1 MMKIAT
7 TPMCQE
13 ILRLAGVS
21 EFQIIKDGVY
31 RDVDVAV
38 VLSETKTHDD
48 TSTEFIKLKLNT
60 FKQIKESIKLISNRL
75 GTEQL
80 KEDLDKELSNQ
91 KRKKNSKIKVKAYSH
106 FLREIA
112 EDMGFT
118 IVTDDSYDYLIYP
131 DYLKKEL
138 RKELQEAGE
147 RAVKLPSH
155 KNAPL
160 NPVNRAEMRY
170 QILENNICTKFIR

>member
-21 EFQIIKDGVY
+21 QFQIIKEGVY

-60 FKQIKESIKLISNRL
+60 FNQIEDKYKISLQQVRYRTT
-75 GTEQL
+75 G
-80 KEDLDKELSNQ
+80 
-91 KRKKNSKIKVKAYSH
+91 KK
-106 FLREIA
+106 FE
-112 EDMGFT
+112 
-118 IVTDDSYDYLIYP
+118 
-131 DYLKKEL
+131 
-138 RKELQEAGE
+138 
-147 RAVKLPSH
+147 
-155 KNAPL
+155 
-160 NPVNRAEMRY
+160 
-170 QILENNICTKFIR
+170 

>member
-21 EFQIIKDGVY
+21 QFQIIKEGVY

-60 FKQIKESIKLISNRL
+60 FNQIEDSIKLVSNRL
-75 GTEQL
+75 GTEPL
-80 KEDLDKELSNQ
+80 GKNLSKGISNQ
-91 KRKKNSKIKVKAYSH
+91 KRDENKKIKIKVYSH
-106 FLREIA
+106 FLRDIA

-118 IVTDDSYDYLIYP
+118 IVTDDSCDFLIYP
-131 DYLKKEL
+131 DYLKEEL
-138 RKELQEAGE
+138 KRELEETGE
-147 RAVKLPSH
+147 RAVELPSH
-155 KNAPL
+155 SNAPL
-160 NPVNRAEMRY
+160 NPVKRARMRY
-170 QILENNICTKFIR
+170 EILENRICMKH

>member
-21 EFQIIKDGVY
+21 QFQIIKDGVY
-31 RDVDVAV
+31 RDVDLAV
-38 VLSETKTHDD
+38 VLSETKNHDD

-60 FKQIKESIKLISNRL
+60 FNQIEDSIKLVSNRL
-75 GTEQL
+75 GTEPL
-80 KEDLDKELSNQ
+80 GKNLSKGISNQ
-91 KRKKNSKIKVKAYSH
+91 KRDENKKIKVKVYSH
-106 FLREIA
+106 FLGDIA

-118 IVTDDSYDYLIYP
+118 IVTDESYDFLIYP

-138 RKELQEAGE
+138 KKELQEAGKK
-147 RAVKLPSH
+147 AVELPSH
-155 KNAPL
+155 RNAPL
-160 NPVNRAEMRY
+160 NPVKRARMRY
-170 QILENNICTKFIR
+170 EILENRICMRH